1 MNYRFIIE
9 NMTWSYSRLT
19 AFEDCPYGWFLKYIE
34 GLPSESNFFAEYGS
48 FIHKIL
54 QMFYDGELS
63 KNQLPLY
70 YLDQF
75 SKEIKAMP
83 PKATTWNNYYSQ
95 GYRYLSS
102 FKPVCKKPN
111 GVERK
116 VQFEVSGK
124 LFTGI
129 VDLDFQDGELCIVD
143 HKSRIFKGRKTKKES
158 ATLDSYLRQLYLY
171 AIPIYEIYHKYP
183 DKLGFNCFRSQ
194 EMIWEPFRFGEL
206 QKTKSWVAELIAAIE
221 RTSQWNPNPD
231 YFRCRYLC
239 DMREH
244 CIYKNMIV

>member
-34 GLPSESNFFAEYGS
+34 GLPSKSNFFAEYGS

-75 SKEIKAMP
+75 SKEIKTMP

-124 LFTGI
+124 MFTGI
-129 VDLDFQDGELCIVD
+129 VDLDFQDSELCIVD
-143 HKSRIFKGRKTKKES
+143 HKSRILKGRKTKKES
-158 ATLDSYLRQLYLY
+158 ATLGSYLRQLYLY

-206 QKTKSWVAELIAAIE
+206 QKNEKLGGGV
-221 RTSQWNPNPD
+221 D
-231 YFRCRYLC
+231 CG
-239 DMREH
+239 D
-244 CIYKNMIV
+244 